1 MNTLALRRCLWAII
15 LMIGANF
22 GVFAHAHASD
32 AKETGIGSLSVL
44 VDPQGRETI
53 ETVSRPARAHDFK
66 PAPHGFSAGYTRKV
80 HWLRFTLHAPA
91 PQADGLRRL
100 YVEFYPPYLDD
111 LQVFT
116 PRRDGHEFDR
126 QVHGDLQPFSGRA
139 VRHRAF
145 VQKVDFPD
153 DKPMTVYVR
162 LQTTSSSVVGI
173 RALTPSQFLEHTTT
187 EYLLLG
193 LFFGLLLV
201 GLLANLKHAF
211 SGDPLQRAF
220 LIHLTTALFMLLGVN
235 GLLTEYLFQNSP
247 LWADRSTSVGS
258 ILIVASAT
266 YFYGKVL
273 NMAQAALWMRAI
285 YRVVLWL
292 GILFLPSPFLGYYP
306 ETERILI
313 LGAVLVVLAGM
324 WRAIELYRQKTWGS
338 LHILLALACS
348 LLGASATTLT
358 LLGVL
363 PGQFWLINSYTIS
376 TLGTLAA
383 LQAYLILRARLSEAG
398 LAEARMEAG
407 RAAAVLETERAS
419 KEAQSRFLAMLTHE
433 LKTPLSALRLCLG
446 QIAQPGRLRKLAENA
461 IEQINLII
469 ERCDLACRYDD
480 GRLEVSKQPCHL
492 HELLADLVV
501 KRAEG
506 GRIVLDIPQE
516 PPMVLVTDPVLLKTI
531 LDNLTGNALKYSP
544 AQAPISV
551 SASPHTKDGRN
562 GVRIRVEN
570 PVSGPAMRP
579 DPQRVFTKYYRAP
592 EAQHSTGSGLGL
604 YIARGLSTMLG
615 GDTRYDSDQP
625 NVVFEVWIPA

>member
-1 MNTLALRRCLWAII
+1 MDTLALRRCLWAII

-22 GVFAHAHASD
+22 GMPAHAGNVNSNGVGD
-32 AKETGIGSLSVL
+32 LSVL
-44 VDPQGRETI
+44 VDPQGKDTI

-66 PAPHGFSAGYTRKV
+66 PAPYGFSAGYTRKV
-80 HWLRFTLHAPA
+80 HWLRFKLFAPP
-91 PQADGLRRL
+91 PQADGRRLL

-116 PRRDGHEFDR
+116 PRPDGKGFDR
-126 QVHGDLQPFSGRA
+126 QVHGDQKAFSERA
-139 VRHRAF
+139 IHHRAF
-145 VQKVDFPD
+145 VQSVDFPSD
-153 DKPMTVYVR
+153 RPMTVYVR

-173 RALTPSQFLEHTTT
+173 KALTPGQFLDHTTT
-187 EYLLLG
+187 EYALLG
-193 LFFGLLLV
+193 LFFGLLLA
-201 GLLANLKHAF
+201 GLLANIKHAF
-211 SGDPLQRAF
+211 GGDPLRRAF
-220 LIHLTTALFMLLGVN
+220 LIHLTTALYMLFGVN
-235 GLLTEYLFQNSP
+235 GLFAEYLFRDSP
-247 LWADRSTSVGS
+247 LWADRSTSIGAM
-258 ILIVASAT
+258 LIVASAT

-273 NMAQAALWMRAI
+273 DMERAAPWMRAI

-313 LGAVLVVLAGM
+313 LGATLVVLVGM

-358 LLGVL
+358 LLGLL

-383 LQAYLILRARLSEAG
+383 LQAYFILRARLTEAG
-398 LAEARMEAG
+398 LAEARLEAG

-446 QIAQPGRLRKLAENA
+446 QIAKPGSLRKHAENA
-461 IEQINLII
+461 VEQIDSII
-469 ERCDLACRYDD
+469 DRCDLACRYDD
-480 GRLEVSKQPCHL
+480 GRLEVTKQPCCL
-492 HELLADLVV
+492 HELLADLAA
-501 KRAEG
+501 KRAES
-506 GRIVLDIPQE
+506 GRIVLDVPRE
-516 PPMVLVTDPVLLKTI
+516 PPVVLVTDPVLLKTI
-531 LDNLTGNALKYSP
+531 LDNLAGNALKYSP
-544 AQAPISV
+544 AQALINL
-551 SASPHTKDGRN
+551 SASLHARDGRD

-579 DPQRVFTKYYRAP
+579 DPARVFTKYYRAP
-592 EAQHSTGSGLGL
+592 QAQRSTGSGLGL

-615 GDTRYDSDQP
+615 GDTRYFPDQP